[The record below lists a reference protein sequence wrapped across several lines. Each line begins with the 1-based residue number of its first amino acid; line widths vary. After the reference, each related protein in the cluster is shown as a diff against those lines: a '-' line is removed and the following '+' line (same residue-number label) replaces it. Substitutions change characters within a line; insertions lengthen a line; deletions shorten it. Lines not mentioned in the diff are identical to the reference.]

1 MTLYRFRGSV
11 PPSPRASIVTVADDD
26 TTATL
31 RLYDPI
37 DSWGGEWGVSAK
49 EFAAALDALPVG
61 VERIVVQINSPGGEV
76 WEGLAITNQLRR
88 HPATVTAVVDGI
100 AASAASFI
108 AVGGADRVVMGRNA
122 QMMIHDAWG
131 MCMGNAADM
140 RELGDR
146 LDKISDNI
154 ASIYAERAGGDVSA
168 WRAAM
173 LRETWYNADEA
184 VAAGLAVD
192 VEDVQPADDA
202 RASFDLAAFRHAGRN
217 AAPSPVLPAA
227 ASVEYDGHRDPVRR
241 RQQTRARGHRA

>member
-11 PPSPRASIVTVADDD
+11 PPSPRASIVTVAADD

-37 DSWGGEWGVSAK
+37 DSWGGDWGVSAK

-122 QMMIHDAWG
+122 QLMIHDAG
-131 MCMGNAADM
+131 
-140 RELGDR
+140 
-146 LDKISDNI
+146 
-154 ASIYAERAGGDVSA
+154 
-168 WRAAM
+168 
-173 LRETWYNADEA
+173 
-184 VAAGLAVD
+184 VACV
-192 VEDVQPADDA
+192 
-202 RASFDLAAFRHAGRN
+202 F
-217 AAPSPVLPAA
+217 
-227 ASVEYDGHRDPVRR
+227 
-241 RQQTRARGHRA
+241 